1 MSSPTTETQPP
12 AGERPRE
19 RAGQFLVDY
28 LNLVFGRYLGMLVGV
43 VRGVMVPRLLDPST
57 YGIYK
62 SLLII
67 PTYVRAGHLGAVSG
81 LSRQIPFYRGRGD
94 DASLMAAVR
103 VAYTFS
109 LGSALLSCAI
119 LVAYSL
125 TLQDPRTRIGL
136 WIFLVFVV
144 TGQQTKLQETYLL
157 GHQRFVAVSRLNLA
171 QNIYSTLLAIGGAW
185 AFGLSGVIVATAI
198 DGVVTLLLFRWVSGI
213 GFPGFSL
220 DRRVIRDLLSVG
232 SPLLLTGLLG
242 NVLFTVD
249 RFVILKFLGTTA
261 VGYYSLAAAFVVYV
275 NDLSNLLSRVVFPKI
290 VMSFGAGES
299 TDRLKRFVHYPI
311 TATSYTFPLL
321 VIWIHYFCV
330 WGFRLVYPKYLPGA
344 AVMEILTFSIL
355 PYSHYLSYM
364 NLVVAMKRQLGILWM
379 YALAI
384 FVTTAIALGAIWLD
398 AGLTGVALGAV
409 AGMFVI
415 SIVLYF
421 HSEKHLLENEDR
433 WPRFWR
439 SYGPT
444 FWVAAI
450 VTGDWYLGRDA
461 SVTVGHSLVR
471 AGVVTLLYLPV
482 VVLAWRWD
490 EEFRSLMAT
499 AVRFTRFRKGV
510 PPADGASS

>member
-1 MSSPTTETQPP
+1 MSASTTEPEAV
-12 AGERPRE
+12 AGGRPKE

-28 LNLVFGRYLGMLVGV
+28 LNLVFGRYMGMLVGV
-43 VRGVMVPRLLDPST
+43 VRGVMVPRLLDPAM

-94 DASLMAAVR
+94 ETSLTAAVR

-125 TLQDPRTRIGL
+125 TLADHRARVGL

-171 QNIYSTLLAIGGAW
+171 QNIYSTVLAIAGAW
-185 AFGLSGVIVATAI
+185 LFGLMGVIVATAI
-198 DGVVTLLLFRWVSGI
+198 DGVVTLFLFRWVSGI

-299 TDRLKRFVHYPI
+299 LDRLKRFVHYPI

-364 NLVVAMKRQLGILWM
+364 NLVVAMKRQMGILWM

-384 FVTTAIALGAIWLD
+384 LVTTGIALGAVWVG
-398 AGLTGVALGAV
+398 AGITGVALGAV

-421 HSEKHLLENEDR
+421 HSEKRLLETEHR

-450 VTGDWYLGRDA
+450 VTGDWFIGRGT
-461 SVTVGHSLVR
+461 SVTVRSSLIR
-471 AGVVTLLYLPV
+471 AGVVTLLYLPA

-490 EEFRSLMAT
+490 EEFRSLVAT
-499 AVRFTRFRKGV
+499 ARRVSRLRPSDPSGDV
-510 PPADGASS
+510 